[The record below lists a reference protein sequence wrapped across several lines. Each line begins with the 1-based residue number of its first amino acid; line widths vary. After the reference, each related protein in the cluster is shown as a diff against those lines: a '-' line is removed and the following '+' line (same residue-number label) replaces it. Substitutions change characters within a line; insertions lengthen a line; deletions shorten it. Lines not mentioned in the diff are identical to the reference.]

1 MQFAAAAQLLWY
13 VLSFLKVEGFK
24 GEKNRTFVQI
34 KSTKTKCFII
44 FILHC
49 TYMITMGKNIQD

>member
-1 MQFAAAAQLLWY
+1 MQFAAAQLLWY

-24 GEKNRTFVQI
+24 GEKNRTFVVQI
-34 KSTKTKCFII
+34 KSTKTKCFIF